1 MRLKLGSIPLVK
13 PLVSS
18 GISDLDGAAGDPFGT
33 ARLRESTL
41 RAWRDSPTRL
51 TEDTNVERD
60 LRVGAYRDRLFVE
73 LAQNAADA
81 AMAQG
86 TPGKIRVSLVD
97 RELRFANTGAPLDAR
112 GVASLAS
119 LRASGKT
126 GDTVGRFGVGFAAV
140 RTVSDA
146 PTVVSTSGGV
156 LFSSEK
162 TREAVG
168 TEGEV
173 PVLRLP
179 WPVTAEVPEGFDTE
193 VRLPLRDDVDGRAL
207 LDQLAEDIG
216 DLLLALPWLNEADVD
231 GRVWTRQDHGDVVEI
246 RGPGRETRWLTHR
259 GDVVWA
265 VPVDQHGL
273 PKPLDEDVLH
283 APTPTDDGLS
293 LPARLLASVPVE
305 PSRRRALPGAEL
317 TASLKNAAAEYVQ
330 LVRLLPAE
338 QRFALVPAPGFPKST
353 VDAQLRDEVVASLSV
368 EPWLSTQD
376 GRDVAGR
383 QAKVL
388 DVDVEGL
395 PELIA
400 DVVPGLIKGAAPA
413 SVLKAVA
420 VQVISIEEVLE
431 TLTGTDREP
440 TWWHDVYAALAKA
453 VESHALASERLD
465 GLPVPLSDGRTLPG
479 ARGCLLVEGSAELLE
494 LLSDVDIPG
503 LRLVHPVASHP
514 LLERLG
520 AKQADARELLNA
532 DQLRDAVERSVED
545 VRSGLDGTTLAGA
558 VLRLIADWGDD
569 APRWVGALALPATDA
584 WRRADELV
592 LPTSPLLDVFDEE
605 VFEEDGA
612 LDVLDEDFAEDW
624 PQSTLE
630 AAGVLDSFAL
640 VVDDEPHEPDHDLP
654 DEEAWWDSLSEPP
667 STLVAVR
674 DLDLVADDSWPAAL
688 RLLAARPETWHAL
701 RAPQGH
707 ARWWIAQYAVL
718 GGLAPNEW
726 RLAGADLAG
735 LYDEVP
741 DLGLSEDLLRA
752 AGVRTDL
759 GLSSVD
765 EAADV
770 LKRLGDPD
778 RTVSPGLA
786 TRAYDAVVESG
797 FEPEPPEGVRAADG
811 SVVDGALVLDVPWVA
826 GALAP
831 DQYLVAPEDADR
843 LATLLDL
850 PLASTEDAQVTSEG
864 EYAPWAELPA
874 LKLVADQL
882 GVRLPEGGVLVH
894 DPLTVRIQGGEHDV
908 QWWSDGRLH
917 AADTSEGLARAFA
930 WAAGRWPDRHLITAL
945 LDDPSP
951 RTLLA

>member
-1 MRLKLGSIPLVK
+1 M
-13 PLVSS
+13 SS
-18 GISDLDGAAGDPFGT
+18 GTSEPDGADPFGT
-33 ARLRESTL
+33 ARLRETTL

-51 TEDTNVERD
+51 IEDTNVERD

-81 AMAQG
+81 AMAAGQ
-86 TPGKIRVSLVD
+86 PGRVRVSFVD
-97 RELRFANTGAPLDAR
+97 NELRFANTGAPLDAR

-126 GDTVGRFGVGFAAV
+126 GETVGRFGVGFAAV
-140 RTVSDA
+140 RTVSDE
-146 PTVVSTSGGV
+146 PRVVSTAGGV
-156 LFSSEK
+156 VFSARR
-162 TREAVG
+162 TREAAG
-168 TEGEV
+168 IEGDV

-179 WPVTAEVPEGFDTE
+179 WPVADEVPAGFDTE
-193 VRLPLRDDVDGRAL
+193 VRLPLREDVDGRSL
-207 LDQLAEDIG
+207 LDELAEDVD
-216 DLLLALPWLNEADVD
+216 DLLLALPWLSEVD
-231 GRVWTRQDHGDVVEI
+231 IEDRVWTRKADGDTVEI
-246 RGPGRETRWLTHR
+246 RGPEKETRWLTHR

-265 VPVDQHGL
+265 VPVGADGH
-273 PKPLDEDVLH
+273 PKPLEEDVLR
-283 APTPTDDGLS
+283 APTPTDDALS
-293 LPARLLASVPVE
+293 LPARLLATVPVE
-305 PSRRRALPGAEL
+305 PSRRRALPGPEL
-317 TASLKNAAAEYVQ
+317 SKALENAAAEYVR

-338 QRFALVPAPGFPKST
+338 QRFVLVPKPGFPKST
-353 VDAQLRDEVVASLSV
+353 VDAKLRDEVLANLSA

-376 GRDVAGR
+376 GGEVAGR

-388 DVDVEGL
+388 DVDVPGL
-395 PELIA
+395 PALIA
-400 DVVPGLIKGAAPA
+400 DVVPGLLKGAAPA
-413 SVLKAVA
+413 NVLKAVA
-420 VQVISIEEVLE
+420 VQVIGIEEVLE
-431 TLTGTDREP
+431 TLTGVTREP
-440 TWWHDVYAALAKA
+440 SWWRDVYAALAIA

-479 ARGCLLVEGSAELLE
+479 ARGSLLVEGSAELLD

-503 LRLVHPVASHP
+503 LRLVHPAASHP

-520 AKQADARELLNA
+520 AKHADARELLNA

-558 VLRLIADWGDD
+558 VLRLIADCGDD
-569 APRWVGALALPATDA
+569 APSWVGALALPATDT

-592 LPTSPLLDVFDEE
+592 LPGSPLLDIFDEE
-605 VFEEDGA
+605 VFDEDGA

-624 PQSTLE
+624 PDETLK

-654 DEEAWWDSLSEPP
+654 DEEAWWDSRPEPP

-674 DLDLVADDSWPAAL
+674 DLDLVADDAWPAAL

-701 RAPQGH
+701 RAPGGH
-707 ARWWIAQYAVL
+707 AAWWIAQYALL

-726 RLAGADLAG
+726 RLPAADLAG

-741 DLGLSEDLLRA
+741 DVGLSEDLLEV

-759 GLSSVD
+759 RLSTVD
-765 EAADV
+765 EAEDV
-770 LKRLGDPD
+770 LKRLADPG
-778 RTVSPGLA
+778 RTISPGLA
-786 TRAYDAVVESG
+786 ARAYDAVVESG
-797 FEPEPPEGVRAADG
+797 FEPREPDGVRAADG
-811 SVVDGALVLDVPWVA
+811 SVVDSALVLDVPWVA
-826 GALAP
+826 GALEP
-831 DQYLVAPEDADR
+831 DQYVVAPEDPDR
-843 LATLLDL
+843 LSSLLDL
-850 PLASTEDAQVTSEG
+850 PLASTEEATVTSTG

-882 GVRLPEGGVLVH
+882 GIRLPDGGVLVH
-894 DPLTVRIQGGEHDV
+894 DPLTVRIQGADHDV
-908 QWWSDGRLH
+908 QWWSDDRLH

-951 RTLLA
+951 KTLLA

>member
-1 MRLKLGSIPLVK
+1 MTSATPEPSV
-13 PLVSS
+13 
-18 GISDLDGAAGDPFGT
+18 ADPFGT
-33 ARLRESTL
+33 ARLREATL
-41 RAWRDSPTRL
+41 RAWQDSPTRL
-51 TEDTNVERD
+51 IEDTNVERD

-81 AMAQG
+81 AMAARA
-86 TPGKIRVSLVD
+86 PGRVRVSLVD
-97 RELRFANTGAPLDAR
+97 SELRFANTGAPLDAR

-126 GDTVGRFGVGFAAV
+126 GETVGRFGVGFAAV

-146 PTVVSTSGGV
+146 PRVVSTTGGV
-156 LFSSEK
+156 AFSAER
-162 TREAVG
+162 TRQAAG
-168 TEGEV
+168 IDGEV

-179 WPVTAEVPEGFDTE
+179 WPVPADPPPGFDTE
-193 VRLPLRDDVDGRAL
+193 VRLPLRDDVDGQTL
-207 LDQLAEDIG
+207 LDELAHDVA
-216 DLLLALPWLNEADVD
+216 DLLLALPWLGEVDVD
-231 GRVWTRQDHGDVVEI
+231 GRVWTRKTDGNVVEI
-246 RGPGRETRWLTHR
+246 RGPQTETRWLTHR

-265 VPVDQHGL
+265 VPVGADGT
-273 PKPLDEDVLH
+273 PEPLEEDVLH

-305 PSRRRALPGAEL
+305 PSRRRAQPGPDLAKALEG
-317 TASLKNAAAEYVQ
+317 AAKEYVG
-330 LVRLLPAE
+330 LVRLLPPE
-338 QRFALVPAPGFPKST
+338 HRFALVPVPGFPKST
-353 VDAQLRDEVVASLSV
+353 VDAKLRDEVLTGLSA

-376 GRDVAGR
+376 GKEVAGR

-388 DVDVEGL
+388 DVDVPGL
-395 PELIA
+395 PELLVDLI
-400 DVVPGLIKGAAPA
+400 PGLLKGSAPA
-413 SVLKAVA
+413 QALKAVA
-420 VQVISIEEVLE
+420 VQVIGIEEVLD
-431 TLTGTDREP
+431 TLTGVTRDP
-440 TWWHDVYAALAKA
+440 GWWRDVYAALAIA
-453 VESHALASERLD
+453 VDSHALAAERLD

-479 ARGCLLVEGSAELLE
+479 ARGCLLVEGSAELLD

-503 LRLVHPVASHP
+503 LRLVHPAASHP

-520 AKQADARELLNA
+520 AKHADARELLNA

-558 VLRLIADWGDD
+558 VLRLIADCGDD
-569 APRWVGALALPATDA
+569 APSWVGALALPGTDT

-592 LPTSPLLDVFDEE
+592 LPASPLLDIFDEE

-612 LDVLDEDFAEDW
+612 MDVLDEDFAEDW

-654 DEEAWWDSLSEPP
+654 DEETWWDALPEPP

-674 DLDLVADDSWPAAL
+674 DLDLVADDTWPAAL

-701 RAPQGH
+701 RQPHGH
-707 ARWWIAQYAVL
+707 AAWWIARYAVL

-726 RLAGADLAG
+726 RLPGTDLAG

-741 DLGLSEDLLRA
+741 DLGLSEELLKA
-752 AGVRTDL
+752 AGVRADL
-759 GLSSVD
+759 VLSTVE
-765 EAADV
+765 EADDLLGRLAD
-770 LKRLGDPD
+770 PE
-778 RTVSPGLA
+778 RTVSAGLT

-797 FEPEPPEGVRAADG
+797 FEPRAPRAVRAADG
-811 SVVDGALVLDVPWVA
+811 SVVDDALVLDVPWVA
-826 GALAP
+826 GALEPA
-831 DQYLVAPEDADR
+831 DYVVAPEDPER
-843 LATLLDL
+843 LADLLDL
-850 PLASTEDAQVTSEG
+850 PLASTEPAEVTSEG

-882 GVRLPEGGVLVH
+882 GIRLPEGGVLVH
-894 DPLTVRIQGGEHDV
+894 DPLTVRIQGAEHDV
-908 QWWSDGRLH
+908 QWWSDDRLH

-930 WAAGRWPDRHLITAL
+930 WATGRWPDRHLITAL

-951 RTLLA
+951 KTLLA

>member
-1 MRLKLGSIPLVK
+1 VTSATPEPSV
-13 PLVSS
+13 
-18 GISDLDGAAGDPFGT
+18 ADPFGT
-33 ARLRESTL
+33 ARLREATL
-41 RAWRDSPTRL
+41 RAWQDSPTRL

-81 AMAQG
+81 AMAG
-86 TPGKIRVSLVD
+86 GAPGRVRVSLVD
-97 RELRFANTGAPLDAR
+97 SELRFANTGAPLDAR

-126 GDTVGRFGVGFAAV
+126 GETVGRFGVGFAAV
-140 RTVSDA
+140 RTVSDE
-146 PTVVSTSGGV
+146 PRVVSTTGGV
-156 LFSSEK
+156 AFSAER
-162 TREAVG
+162 TRQAAG
-168 TEGEV
+168 IDGEV

-179 WPVTAEVPEGFDTE
+179 WPVAADPPPGFDTE
-193 VRLPLRDDVDGRAL
+193 VRLPLRDEVDGRAL
-207 LDQLAEDIG
+207 LDELAHDVA
-216 DLLLALPWLNEADVD
+216 DLLLALPWLGEVDVD
-231 GRVWTRQDHGDVVEI
+231 GRVWTRKADGDVVEI
-246 RGPGRETRWLTHR
+246 RGPQTETRWLTHR

-265 VPVDQHGL
+265 VPVGADGT
-273 PKPLDEDVLH
+273 PEPLEEDVLH

-305 PSRRRALPGAEL
+305 PSRRRALPGPDLAKALEG
-317 TASLKNAAAEYVQ
+317 AAKEYVG
-330 LVRLLPAE
+330 LVRLLAPE
-338 QRFALVPAPGFPKST
+338 HRFALVPVPGFPKST
-353 VDAQLRDEVVASLSV
+353 VDAKLRDEVLAGLSA

-376 GRDVAGR
+376 GKEVAGR

-388 DVDVEGL
+388 DVDVPGL
-395 PELIA
+395 PELLVDLI
-400 DVVPGLIKGAAPA
+400 PGLLKGSAPA
-413 SVLKAVA
+413 QALKAVA
-420 VQVISIEEVLE
+420 VQVIGIEEVLD
-431 TLTGTDREP
+431 TLTGVTRDP
-440 TWWHDVYAALAKA
+440 GWWRDVYAALAIA
-453 VESHALASERLD
+453 VDSHALAAERLD

-479 ARGCLLVEGSAELLE
+479 ARGCLLVEGSAELLD

-503 LRLVHPVASHP
+503 LRLVHPAASHP

-520 AKQADARELLNA
+520 AKHADARELLNA

-558 VLRLIADWGDD
+558 VLRLIADCGDD
-569 APRWVGALALPATDA
+569 APGWVGALALPGTDT

-592 LPTSPLLDVFDEE
+592 LPASPLLDIFDEE

-612 LDVLDEDFAEDW
+612 MDVLDEDFAEDW
-624 PQSTLE
+624 PQRTLE

-654 DEEAWWDSLSEPP
+654 DEETWWDSLPEPP

-674 DLDLVADDSWPAAL
+674 DLDLVADDTWPAAL

-701 RAPQGH
+701 RAPHGH
-707 ARWWIAQYAVL
+707 AAWWIARYAVL

-726 RLAGADLAG
+726 RLPGTDLAG

-741 DLGLSEDLLRA
+741 DLELGDELLKV
-752 AGVRTDL
+752 AGVRSDL
-759 GLSSVD
+759 ALSTVE
-765 EAADV
+765 EAGDLLGRLAD
-770 LKRLGDPD
+770 PE
-778 RTVSPGLA
+778 RTVSAGLT
-786 TRAYDAVVESG
+786 TRAYDAVVDSG
-797 FEPEPPEGVRAADG
+797 FEPRAPRAVRAADG
-811 SVVDGALVLDVPWVA
+811 SVVDDALVLDVPWVA
-826 GALAP
+826 GALEP
-831 DQYLVAPEDADR
+831 TDYVVAPEDPER
-843 LATLLDL
+843 LADLLDL
-850 PLASTEDAQVTSEG
+850 PLASTEPAEVTSEG

-882 GVRLPEGGVLVH
+882 GIRLPEGGVLVH
-894 DPLTVRIQGGEHDV
+894 DPLTVRIQGAEHDV
-908 QWWSDGRLH
+908 QWWSDDRLH

-930 WAAGRWPDRHLITAL
+930 WATGRWPDRHLITAL

>member
-1 MRLKLGSIPLVK
+1 MTSATPEA
-13 PLVSS
+13 
-18 GISDLDGAAGDPFGT
+18 DGAGDAFGT

-41 RAWRDSPTRL
+41 RSWQDSPTRL
-51 TEDTNVERD
+51 IEDTNVERD

-81 AMAQG
+81 AMAAG
-86 TPGKIRVSLVD
+86 TPGRIRVSLVD

-119 LRASGKT
+119 LRASGKSE
-126 GDTVGRFGVGFAAV
+126 GTVGRFGVGFAAV
-140 RTVSDA
+140 RTVSDR
-146 PTVVSTSGGV
+146 PSVVSTTGGV
-156 LFSSEK
+156 AFSAEK
-162 TREAVG
+162 TREAAG
-168 TEGEV
+168 IDGDV

-179 WPVTAEVPEGFDTE
+179 WPVRADVPDGFDTE
-193 VRLPLRDDVDGRAL
+193 VRLPLRDDVDGMKL
-207 LDQLAEDIG
+207 LDELGGDIA
-216 DLLLALPWLNEADVD
+216 DLLLALPWLAEADVD
-231 GRVWTRQDHGDVVEI
+231 GRVWTREADGDVVGI
-246 RGPGRETRWLTHR
+246 RGPDRETRWLTHR

-265 VPVDQHGL
+265 VPVDADGA
-273 PKPLDEDVLH
+273 PKPLEEDVLH

-293 LPARLLASVPVE
+293 LPARLLAPVPVE
-305 PSRRRALPGAEL
+305 PSRRRALPGSEL
-317 TASLKNAAAEYVQ
+317 DKALEKAAAEYVR
-330 LVRLLPAE
+330 LVRLLPSE
-338 QRFALVPAPGFPKST
+338 HRFALVPSPGFPKST
-353 VDAQLRDEVVASLSV
+353 VDAKLRDEVLATLSA

-376 GRDVAGR
+376 GGEVSGR
-383 QAKVL
+383 NARVL
-388 DVDVEGL
+388 DVDVPGL
-395 PELIA
+395 AELLV
-400 DVVPGLIKGAAPA
+400 DVVPNVVKAPA
-413 SVLKAVA
+413 QVLKAVS

-431 TLTGTDREP
+431 TLTGATREP
-440 TWWHDVYAALAKA
+440 GWWRDVYAALAKA
-453 VESHALASERLD
+453 VESHVLAASRLD

-479 ARGCLLVEGSAELLE
+479 ARGSLLVEGSDELLE

-503 LRLVHPVASHP
+503 LRLVHPAASHP
-514 LLERLG
+514 LLETLG

-558 VLRLIADWGDD
+558 VLRLIADCGDD
-569 APRWVGALALPATDA
+569 APGWVGALALPATDT

-592 LPTSPLLDVFDEE
+592 LPASPLLDVFDEE

-624 PQSTLE
+624 PDETLK

-640 VVDDEPHEPDHDLP
+640 VTDDEPHEPDHDLP
-654 DEEAWWDSLSEPP
+654 DEEAWWDSLPEPP
-667 STLVAVR
+667 STLRAIR

-701 RAPQGH
+701 RAPRGH

-718 GGLAPNEW
+718 GGAAPNEW

-741 DLGLSEDLLRA
+741 DVGLSADLLEV

-759 GLSSVD
+759 TLSTVD
-765 EAADV
+765 EAQDV
-770 LKRLGDPD
+770 LHRLSDGQ
-778 RTVSPGLA
+778 RQISPGLA
-786 TRAYDAVVESG
+786 SRAYDAVVGSG
-797 FEPEPPEGVRAADG
+797 FEVYEPGGLRAADG
-811 SVVDGALVLDVPWVA
+811 SVVGGALILDVPWVA

-831 DQYLVAPEDADR
+831 DRYVVAPADPDR
-843 LATLLDL
+843 LSYLLDE
-850 PLASTEDAQVTSEG
+850 PLAGEAPNEVTSEG

-874 LKLVADQL
+874 LKFVADLL
-882 GVRLPEGGVLVH
+882 GIRLPGGGVLVH
-894 DPLTVRIQGGEHDV
+894 DPLTVRIEDAEHDV

-930 WAAGRWPDRHLITAL
+930 WAAERWADRHLITAL
-945 LDDPSP
+945 LEDPSP

>member
-1 MRLKLGSIPLVK
+1 MNGTSEPH
-13 PLVSS
+13 
-18 GISDLDGAAGDPFGT
+18 GADPFGT
-33 ARLRESTL
+33 ARLRDSTL
-41 RAWRDSPTRL
+41 RSWQDSPTRL
-51 TEDTNVERD
+51 IEDTNVERD

-81 AMAQG
+81 AMAAG
-86 TPGKIRVSLVD
+86 VPGRIRVSLVD

-146 PTVVSTSGGV
+146 PSVVSTTGGV
-156 LFSSEK
+156 VFSADK
-162 TREAVG
+162 TRAAAG
-168 TEGEV
+168 IQGDV

-179 WPVTAEVPEGFDTE
+179 WPVDTNPADGFDTE
-193 VRLPLRDDVDGRAL
+193 VRLPLREDVDGQAL
-207 LDQLAEDIG
+207 LGQLGDDIG
-216 DLLLALPWLNEADVD
+216 DLLLALPWLAEADVD
-231 GRVWTRQDHGDVVEI
+231 GRVWTRSADGDVVEI
-246 RGPGRETRWLTHR
+246 RGPQKETRWLTHR

-265 VPVDQHGL
+265 VPVDSDGV
-273 PKPLDEDVLH
+273 PKPLSEDVLH

-305 PSRRRALPGAEL
+305 PSRRRALPSPEL
-317 TASLKNAAAEYVQ
+317 NKALEDAAKEYVQ
-330 LVRLLPAE
+330 LVRLLPPE
-338 QRFALVPAPGFPKST
+338 QRYALVPVPGFPKST
-353 VDAQLRDEVVASLSV
+353 VDAKLRDEVLANLSA

-376 GRDVAGR
+376 GGEVAGR

-388 DVDVEGL
+388 DVDVPGL
-395 PELIA
+395 PKLIA
-400 DVVPGLIKGAAPA
+400 DVVPGLLKGSAPA
-413 SVLKAVA
+413 GVLKAVA
-420 VQVISIEEVLE
+420 AQVVGIEEVLE
-431 TLTGTDREP
+431 TLTGTAREP
-440 TWWHDVYAALAKA
+440 SWWHDVYAALAKA

-479 ARGCLLVEGSAELLE
+479 ARGSLLVEGSAELLE

-503 LRLVHPVASHP
+503 LRLVHPAASHP

-558 VLRLIADWGDD
+558 VLRLIADCGDD
-569 APRWVGALALPATDA
+569 APRWVGALALPATDT

-592 LPTSPLLDVFDEE
+592 LPASPLLDVFDEE
-605 VFEEDGA
+605 VFDEDGA

-624 PQSTLE
+624 PADTLK

-667 STLVAVR
+667 STLVAIR
-674 DLDLVADDSWPAAL
+674 DLDLVGDDAWPAAIS
-688 RLLAARPETWHAL
+688 LLAARPETLRAL
-701 RAPQGH
+701 RIPNGH
-707 ARWWIAQYAVL
+707 AAWWIAQYAVL
-718 GGLAPNEW
+718 GGVAPTEW
-726 RLAGADLAG
+726 RLPGSDLEG
-735 LYDEVP
+735 LYDEIP
-741 DLGLSEDLLRA
+741 DLGLSEDLLKT

-759 GLSSVD
+759 RMSTVD
-765 EAADV
+765 EVEDV
-770 LKRLGDPD
+770 LRRLGDPD
-778 RTVSPGLA
+778 RTVSSGLT

-797 FEPEPPEGVRAADG
+797 FEPRPPEAVRAADG
-811 SVVDGALVLDVPWVA
+811 SVADGALVLDVPWVA
-826 GALAP
+826 GALEP
-831 DQYLVAPEDADR
+831 DQYVVAPEDPER
-843 LATLLDL
+843 LADLLDL
-850 PLASTEDAQVTSEG
+850 ALAGAEQATVTSEG

-874 LKLVADQL
+874 LKLVAEQL
-882 GVRLPEGGVLVH
+882 GIRLPEGGVLVH
-894 DPLTVRIQGGEHDV
+894 DPLTVRIKGAEHDV
-908 QWWSDGRLH
+908 QWWSDDRLH

-930 WAAGRWPDRHLITAL
+930 WAAERWPDRHLITAL

>member
-1 MRLKLGSIPLVK
+1 MTNATPEPS
-13 PLVSS
+13 
-18 GISDLDGAAGDPFGT
+18 AADPFGT
-33 ARLRESTL
+33 ARLREATL
-41 RAWRDSPTRL
+41 RSWQDSPTRL

-81 AMAQG
+81 AMAAG
-86 TPGKIRVSLVD
+86 VPGRVRVSLVD

-140 RTVSDA
+140 RTVTDE
-146 PTVVSTSGGV
+146 PLVVSVTGGV
-156 LFSSEK
+156 AFSAER
-162 TREAVG
+162 TRAAVSTDG
-168 TEGEV
+168 DV

-179 WPVTAEVPEGFDTE
+179 WPVPADVPAGFDTE
-193 VRLPLRDDVDGRAL
+193 VRLPLRDDVDGRKL
-207 LDQLAEDIG
+207 LDELAADIG
-216 DLLLALPWLNEADVD
+216 DLLLALPWLAEVDVD
-231 GRVWTRQDHGDVVEI
+231 GRVWTRETHGDIVQI
-246 RGPGRETRWLTHR
+246 RGAERETRWLTHR

-265 VPVDQHGL
+265 VPVDADGT
-273 PKPLDEDVLH
+273 PRPLSEDVLH

-293 LPARLLASVPVE
+293 LPARLLAAVPVE
-305 PSRRRALPGAEL
+305 PSRRRALPGPEL
-317 TASLKNAAAEYVQ
+317 TKALENAATEYVQ
-330 LVRLLPAE
+330 LLRLLPSE
-338 QRFALVPAPGFPKST
+338 QRFALVPTPGFPKST
-353 VDAQLRDEVVASLSV
+353 VDAKLRDEVLANLSK

-376 GRDVAGR
+376 GSEVSGR

-388 DVDVEGL
+388 DVDVPGL
-395 PELIA
+395 PALLV

-413 SVLKAVA
+413 QVLKAVS
-420 VQVISIEEVLE
+420 VQVIGIEEVLE
-431 TLTGTDREP
+431 TLTGASRDP
-440 TWWHDVYAALAKA
+440 KWWRDVYAALAKA
-453 VESHALASERLD
+453 VESHDLEPSRLD

-503 LRLVHPVASHP
+503 LRLVHPAASHP

-520 AKQADARELLNA
+520 AKHADARELLNA

-558 VLRLIADWGDD
+558 VLRLIADCGDD
-569 APRWVGALALPATDA
+569 APRWVGALALPATDS

-592 LPTSPLLDVFDEE
+592 LPSSPLLDIFDEE

-624 PQSTLE
+624 PSSTLQ

-654 DEEAWWDSLSEPP
+654 DEEAWWDSLPEPP

-674 DLDLVADDSWPAAL
+674 DLDLVADNAWPAAL
-688 RLLAARPETWHAL
+688 RLLAGRPETWHAL
-701 RAPQGH
+701 RTPQGH
-707 ARWWIAQYAVL
+707 AAWWIAQYAVL
-718 GGLAPNEW
+718 DGAAPNEW
-726 RLAGADLAG
+726 RMPDADLAG

-741 DLGLSEDLLRA
+741 DLGLGEELLRT

-759 GLSSVD
+759 
-765 EAADV
+765 
-770 LKRLGDPD
+770 
-778 RTVSPGLA
+778 TVSTVEEAEDLLERLADPARVITPGLV
-786 TRAYDAVVESG
+786 TRAYAAVVESG
-797 FEPEPPEGVRAADG
+797 VEPRPPAAVRVADG
-811 SVVDGALVLDVPWVA
+811 SVVDDAVVLDVPWVA
-826 GALAP
+826 GALEPNQYVVEPDEP
-831 DQYLVAPEDADR
+831 DQ
-843 LATLLDL
+843 LAALLDL
-850 PLASTEDAQVTSEG
+850 PLASTLRAEVTSEG

-874 LKLVADQL
+874 LKLVADLL
-882 GVRLPEGGVLVH
+882 GIRLPDGGVLVH
-894 DPLTVRIQGGEHDV
+894 DPLTVAVEGAEHDV
-908 QWWSDGRLH
+908 AWWSDDRLH
-917 AADTSEGLARAFA
+917 AADSSEGLARAFA

-951 RTLLA
+951 RTLLS

>member
-1 MRLKLGSIPLVK
+1 M
-13 PLVSS
+13 SS
-18 GISDLDGAAGDPFGT
+18 GTSEAHGTDPYGT
-33 ARLRESTL
+33 AQLRDSTL

-51 TEDTNVERD
+51 IEDTNVERD

-146 PTVVSTSGGV
+146 PSVVSTSGGV
-156 LFSSEK
+156 LFSAEK
-162 TREAVG
+162 TREVAG
-168 TEGEV
+168 IQGDV

-179 WPVTAEVPEGFDTE
+179 WPVAADVPDGFDTE
-193 VRLPLRDDVDGRAL
+193 VRLPLREDVDGRAL

-216 DLLLALPWLNEADVD
+216 DLLLALPWLAEANVD
-231 GRVWTRQDHGDVVEI
+231 GRVWTRQSQDDVVEI
-246 RGPGRETRWLTHR
+246 RGPQKETRWLTHR

-265 VPVDQHGL
+265 IPVDEHGL
-273 PKPLDEDVLH
+273 PQPLEEDVLH

-293 LPARLLASVPVE
+293 LPARLLATVPVE

-317 TASLKNAAAEYVQ
+317 STALKSAAAEYVQ

-338 QRFALVPAPGFPKST
+338 QRFALVPRPRFPKST
-353 VDAQLRDEVVASLSV
+353 VDAQLRDEVIANLSA

-388 DVDVEGL
+388 DVEVDGL

-400 DVVPGLIKGAAPA
+400 DVVPGLLKGAAPA
-413 SVLKAVA
+413 SVLKAVS
-420 VQVISIEEVLE
+420 VQVVSIEEVLE
-431 TLTGTDREP
+431 TLTGTSREP
-440 TWWHDVYAALAKA
+440 SWWHDVYAALARA

-503 LRLVHPVASHP
+503 LRLVHPAASHP

-558 VLRLIADWGDD
+558 VLRLIADCGDD
-569 APRWVGALALPATDA
+569 APSWVGALALPATDT

-592 LPTSPLLDVFDEE
+592 LPNSPLLDVFDEE

-624 PQSTLE
+624 PADTLK
-630 AAGVLDSFAL
+630 AAGVLDSFAV

-654 DEEAWWDSLSEPP
+654 DEEAWWDSLPEPP
-667 STLVAVR
+667 STLVAIR
-674 DLDLVADDSWPAAL
+674 DLDLVGDDAWPAAL
-688 RLLAARPETWHAL
+688 RLLAARPETLHAL
-701 RAPQGH
+701 RAPRGH
-707 ARWWIAQYAVL
+707 AAWWIAQYAVL
-718 GGLAPNEW
+718 GDAAPAEW
-726 RLAGADLAG
+726 RMPGADLAG

-741 DLGLSEDLLRA
+741 DLGLGEDLLTT

-759 GLSSVD
+759 RLSTVD
-765 EAADV
+765 EAEDV
-770 LKRLGDPD
+770 LERLADPE
-778 RTVSPGLA
+778 RTISPGLV

-797 FEPEPPEGVRAADG
+797 FEPRPPQAVRAADG

-826 GALAP
+826 GALEP
-831 DQYLVAPEDADR
+831 GRYVVAPEEPER
-843 LATLLDL
+843 LADLLDL
-850 PLASTEDAQVTSEG
+850 PLASTEDATVTSEG
-864 EYAPWAELPA
+864 EYAPWADLPA

-882 GVRLPEGGVLVH
+882 GLRLPDGGVLVH
-894 DPLTVRIQGGEHDV
+894 DPLTVRIQDAEHDV

>member
-1 MRLKLGSIPLVK
+1 MKRRPMSIP
-13 PLVSS
+13 PVSS
-18 GISDLDGAAGDPFGT
+18 GTSEPHGAGDPFGT

-41 RAWRDSPTRL
+41 RAWQDSPTRL
-51 TEDTNVERD
+51 LEDTNVEQD

-81 AMAQG
+81 AMAAGQ
-86 TPGKIRVSLVD
+86 PGRIRVSLVG

-146 PTVVSTSGGV
+146 PSVVSTSGGV
-156 LFSSEK
+156 VFSAEK
-162 TREAVG
+162 TRAAANI
-168 TEGEV
+168 EGDV

-179 WPVTAEVPEGFDTE
+179 WPVDAAVPDGFDTE
-193 VRLPLRDDVDGRAL
+193 VRLPLRDDVDGQAL
-207 LDQLAEDIG
+207 LDQLGADIG
-216 DLLLALPWLNEADVD
+216 DLLLALPWLAEADVD
-231 GRVWTRQDHGDVVEI
+231 GRVWTRTTIQDIVEI
-246 RGPGRETRWLTHR
+246 RGPQRETRWLTHR

-265 VPVDQHGL
+265 VPVDKEGV
-273 PKPLDEDVLH
+273 PKPLAEDVLH

-305 PSRRRALPGAEL
+305 PSRRRALPGSEL
-317 TASLKNAAAEYVQ
+317 TKALEHAAAEYVR
-330 LVRLLPAE
+330 LVRLLPPE
-338 QRFALVPAPGFPKST
+338 QRFALVPVPGFPKST
-353 VDAQLRDEVVASLSV
+353 VDSELRDEVLANLSS

-376 GRDVAGR
+376 GDEVAGR

-388 DVDVEGL
+388 DVDVPGL

-400 DVVPGLIKGAAPA
+400 DVVPGLLKGSAPA

-420 VQVISIEEVLE
+420 VQVISVEEVLE
-431 TLTGTDREP
+431 TLTGVAREP
-440 TWWHDVYAALAKA
+440 GWWHDVYAALAKA

-479 ARGCLLVEGSAELLE
+479 ARGSLLVEGSAELLD

-503 LRLVHPVASHP
+503 LRLVHPAASHP

-558 VLRLIADWGDD
+558 VLRLIADCGDA
-569 APRWVGALALPATDA
+569 APRWVGALALPATDT

-592 LPTSPLLDVFDEE
+592 LPASPLVEIFDEE
-605 VFEEDGA
+605 VFDEDGA

-624 PQSTLE
+624 PDDTLK
-630 AAGVLDSFAL
+630 AAGVLDSFA
-640 VVDDEPHEPDHDLP
+640 VVTDDEPHEPDHDLP
-654 DEEAWWDSLSEPP
+654 DEEAWWDSLPEPP
-667 STLVAVR
+667 STLVAIR
-674 DLDLVADDSWPAAL
+674 DLDLVADDAWPAAL
-688 RLLAARPETWHAL
+688 RLLAARPETLRAL
-701 RAPQGH
+701 RVPRGH
-707 ARWWIAQYAVL
+707 AAWWIAQYAVL
-718 GGLAPNEW
+718 GGLAPSEW
-726 RLAGADLAG
+726 RLPGADLAG
-735 LYDEVP
+735 LYDVVP
-741 DLGLSEDLLRA
+741 DLGLSEELLRA

-759 GLSSVD
+759 TLSTVD
-765 EAADV
+765 EAEDV
-770 LKRLGDPD
+770 LKRLADPE
-778 RTVSPGLA
+778 RTISSGLI
-786 TRAYDAVVESG
+786 TRAHDAVVDSG
-797 FEPEPPEGVRAADG
+797 FEPPPPEAVRAADG

-826 GALAP
+826 GALEP
-831 DQYLVAPEDADR
+831 DQYVVAPEDPER
-843 LATLLDL
+843 LADLLDL
-850 PLASTEDAQVTSEG
+850 PLASTEQAAVTSEG

-882 GVRLPEGGVLVH
+882 GIRLPEGGVLVH
-894 DPLTVRIQGGEHDV
+894 DPLTVSIQGADHDV
-908 QWWSDGRLH
+908 QWWSDDRLH

>member
-1 MRLKLGSIPLVK
+1 MGSEP
-13 PLVSS
+13 S
-18 GISDLDGAAGDPFGT
+18 GADPFGT
-33 ARLRESTL
+33 ALLRDSTL
-41 RAWRDSPTRL
+41 RSWRDSPTRL
-51 TEDTNVERD
+51 LEDTNVERD

-81 AMAQG
+81 AMAAG
-86 TPGKIRVSLVD
+86 TPGCVRVSLVD

-146 PTVVSTSGGV
+146 PSVVSTTGGV
-156 LFSSEK
+156 AFSAER
-162 TREAVG
+162 TRAAAG
-168 TEGEV
+168 IQGDV

-179 WPVTAEVPEGFDTE
+179 WPVDADVPPGFDTE

-207 LDQLAEDIG
+207 VDQLAGDIG
-216 DLLLALPWLNEADVD
+216 DLLLALPWLAEADIE
-231 GRVWTRQDHGDVVEI
+231 GRVWTRRAEGDVVEI
-246 RGPGRETRWLTHR
+246 RGPEGESRWLAHR

-265 VPVDQHGL
+265 VPVDADGV
-273 PKPLDEDVLH
+273 PEPLQEDVLH

-293 LPARLLASVPVE
+293 LPARLLAPVPVE
-305 PSRRRALPGAEL
+305 PSRRRALPGPEL
-317 TASLKNAAAEYVQ
+317 TQALENAANEYVK
-330 LVRLLPAE
+330 LVRLLPPE
-338 QRFALVPAPGFPKST
+338 HRFALVPAPGFPKST
-353 VDAQLRDEVVASLSV
+353 VDAKLRDEVLADLAT

-376 GRDVAGR
+376 GREVAGR

-388 DVDVEGL
+388 DVDVPGL
-395 PELIA
+395 SALIA
-400 DVVPGLIKGAAPA
+400 DVVPGLLEGSASA
-413 SVLKAVA
+413 SVLKAVS
-420 VQVISIEEVLE
+420 VQVVSIEEVLE
-431 TLTGTDREP
+431 TLTGVAREP
-440 TWWHDVYAALAKA
+440 SWWRDVYAALSIG
-453 VESHALASERLD
+453 VESHTLAGERLD

-479 ARGCLLVEGSAELLE
+479 ARGCLLVEGSAELLD

-503 LRLVHPVASHP
+503 LRLVHPAASHP

-520 AKQADARELLNA
+520 AKHADARELLNA

-558 VLRLIADWGDD
+558 VLRLIADCGDD
-569 APRWVGALALPATDA
+569 APRWAGALALPATDT

-592 LPTSPLLDVFDEE
+592 LPASPLLDIFDEE
-605 VFEEDGA
+605 VFDEDGA
-612 LDVLDEDFAEDW
+612 LDVLDEDFAGDW
-624 PQSTLE
+624 PAETLV

-654 DEEAWWDSLSEPP
+654 DEEAWWDSLPEPP

-674 DLDLVADDSWPAAL
+674 DLDLVADDAWPAAL

-701 RAPQGH
+701 RTPRGH
-707 ARWWIAQYAVL
+707 ARWWIAQYALL

-726 RLAGADLAG
+726 RLPGADLAG

-741 DLGLSEDLLRA
+741 ELGLNEELLEV

-759 GLSSVD
+759 TLSSVD
-765 EAADV
+765 EADDV
-770 LKRLGDPD
+770 LKRLADPR
-778 RTVSPGLA
+778 RTVSPGLT
-786 TRAYDAVVESG
+786 TRAYDAVVASG
-797 FEPEPPEGVRAADG
+797 FEPEPPDAVRAADG
-811 SVVDGALVLDVPWVA
+811 SVVDDALVLDVPWVA
-826 GALAP
+826 GALEP
-831 DQYLVAPEDADR
+831 DRYVVAPEDPER
-843 LATLLDL
+843 LADLLDL
-850 PLASTEDAQVTSEG
+850 PLASTTPAEVTSEG
-864 EYAPWAELPA
+864 EYAPWDGLPA

-882 GVRLPEGGVLVH
+882 GIRLPEGGVLVH
-894 DPLTVRIQGGEHDV
+894 DPLTVRVEGAVHDV
-908 QWWSDGRLH
+908 PWWSDDRLH
-917 AADTSEGLARAFA
+917 AADTSAGLARAFA
-930 WAAGRWPDRHLITAL
+930 WAAGRWPDRYLIAAL

>member
-1 MRLKLGSIPLVK
+1 M
-13 PLVSS
+13 SS
-18 GISDLDGAAGDPFGT
+18 GISDASGADPFGT

-41 RAWRDSPTRL
+41 RAWQDSPTRL
-51 TEDTNVERD
+51 IEDTNVERD

-81 AMAQG
+81 AMAHG
-86 TPGKIRVSLVD
+86 TPGKVRVSLVD

-146 PTVVSTSGGV
+146 PSVVSTSGGV
-156 LFSSEK
+156 LFSAEK
-162 TREAVG
+162 TRAAAG
-168 TEGEV
+168 IDGEV

-179 WPVTAEVPEGFDTE
+179 WPVAGDVPEGFDTE
-193 VRLPLRDDVDGRAL
+193 VRLPLRDDVDGQAL

-216 DLLLALPWLNEADVD
+216 DLLLALPWLAEADVD
-231 GRVWTRQDHGDVVEI
+231 GRVWTRCAQDEVVEI
-246 RGPGRETRWLTHR
+246 RGPATEVRWLTHR

-265 VPVDQHGL
+265 VPVDEHGL
-273 PKPLDEDVLH
+273 PRPLGDDVLH

-293 LPARLLASVPVE
+293 LPARLLAQVPVE

-317 TASLKNAAAEYVQ
+317 TAALKHAAAEYVH

-353 VDAQLRDEVVASLSV
+353 VDAQLRDEVIADLST
-368 EPWLSTQD
+368 EAWLSTQD

-388 DVDVEGL
+388 DVDVDGL

-420 VQVISIEEVLE
+420 VQVISVEEVLE
-431 TLTGTDREP
+431 TLTGTAREP
-440 TWWHDVYAALAKA
+440 GWWRAVYAALARA
-453 VESHALASERLD
+453 VESHALAAERLD

-503 LRLVHPVASHP
+503 LRLVHPAASHP

-520 AKQADARELLNA
+520 AKHADARELLNA

-558 VLRLIADWGDD
+558 VLRLIADCGDD
-569 APRWVGALALPATDA
+569 APRWVGALALPATDT

-592 LPTSPLLDVFDEE
+592 LPDSPLLDVFDEE

-624 PQSTLE
+624 PAETLK
-630 AAGVLDSFAL
+630 AAGVLDSFAV

-654 DEEAWWDSLSEPP
+654 DEEAWWDSLPEPP

-674 DLDLVADDSWPAAL
+674 DLDLVGDDAWPAAL

-701 RAPQGH
+701 RTPHGH

-726 RLAGADLAG
+726 RLPDADLDG

-741 DLGLSEDLLRA
+741 DLGLSDDLLET
-752 AGVRTDL
+752 AGVRT
-759 GLSSVD
+759 GLALSTVD
-765 EAADV
+765 EAQDV
-770 LKRLGDPD
+770 LRRLADPE
-778 RTVSPGLA
+778 RRITPGLA
-786 TRAYDAVVESG
+786 ARAYDAVVESG
-797 FEPEPPEGVRAADG
+797 FEVHEPGGLRAADG
-811 SVVDGALVLDVPWVA
+811 SVVGRALILDVPWVA
-826 GALAP
+826 GALEP
-831 DQYLVAPEDADR
+831 GEYVVAPADPDR
-843 LATLLDL
+843 LSSLLDE
-850 PLASTEDAQVTSEG
+850 PLASTTPAEVVSEG

-894 DPLTVRIQGGEHDV
+894 DPLTVRIQGAAHDV

-930 WAAGRWPDRHLITAL
+930 WAADRWPDRHLITAL

>member
-1 MRLKLGSIPLVK
+1 MKQRPAAPMAMSP
-13 PLVSS
+13 VSS
-18 GISDLDGAAGDPFGT
+18 TTEPHGADPFGT
-33 ARLRESTL
+33 ARLRDSTL
-41 RAWRDSPTRL
+41 RAWQDSPTRL
-51 TEDTNVERD
+51 LEDTNVEHD

-81 AMAQG
+81 AMAVGQ
-86 TPGKIRVSLVD
+86 PGRVRVSLVD

-156 LFSSEK
+156 VFSAER
-162 TREAVG
+162 TRAAANI
-168 TEGEV
+168 EGDV

-179 WPVTAEVPEGFDTE
+179 WPVAADVPAGFDTE

-207 LDQLAEDIG
+207 LDQLGDDIG
-216 DLLLALPWLNEADVD
+216 DLLLALPWLAEADVD
-231 GRVWTRQDHGDVVEI
+231 GRVWTRTINQDVVEI
-246 RGPGRETRWLTHR
+246 RGPQGETRWLTHR

-265 VPVDQHGL
+265 VPVDSDGV

-293 LPARLLASVPVE
+293 LPARLLATVPVE

-317 TASLKNAAAEYVQ
+317 NKALENAAKEYVR
-330 LVRLLPAE
+330 LVRLLPPE
-338 QRFALVPAPGFPKST
+338 RRYALVPTPGFPKST
-353 VDAQLRDEVVASLSV
+353 VDAKLRDEVLANLSV

-376 GRDVAGR
+376 GGEVAGR

-388 DVDVEGL
+388 DVDVPGL
-395 PELIA
+395 SELIA
-400 DVVPGLIKGAAPA
+400 DVVPGLLKGVAPA
-413 SVLKAVA
+413 GVLKAVA
-420 VQVISIEEVLE
+420 VQVISVEEVLE
-431 TLTGTDREP
+431 TLTGVAREP
-440 TWWHDVYAALAKA
+440 SWWHDVYAALAKA

-503 LRLVHPVASHP
+503 LRLVHPAASHP

-558 VLRLIADWGDD
+558 VLRLIADCGDD
-569 APRWVGALALPATDA
+569 APRWVGALALPATDT

-592 LPTSPLLDVFDEE
+592 LPASPLIGIFDEE

-624 PQSTLE
+624 PDGTLK
-630 AAGVLDSFAL
+630 AAGILDSFA
-640 VVDDEPHEPDHDLP
+640 VVADDEPHEPDHDLP
-654 DEEAWWDSLSEPP
+654 DEEAWWDSLPEPP
-667 STLVAVR
+667 STLVAIR
-674 DLDLVADDSWPAAL
+674 DLDLVADDAWPAAL
-688 RLLAARPETWHAL
+688 KLLAARPETLPAL
-701 RAPQGH
+701 RAPRGH
-707 ARWWIAQYAVL
+707 AAWWIAQYAVL
-718 GGLAPNEW
+718 GGLAPSEW
-726 RLAGADLAG
+726 RLPGADLAG

-741 DLGLSEDLLRA
+741 DLGLSEELLET

-759 GLSSVD
+759 ALSSVD
-765 EAADV
+765 EAEDV
-770 LKRLGDPD
+770 LKRLADPD
-778 RTVSPGLA
+778 RTISTGLT

-797 FEPEPPEGVRAADG
+797 FEPRPPEGVRAADG

-826 GALAP
+826 GALEP
-831 DQYLVAPEDADR
+831 DQYVVAPEEPER
-843 LATLLDL
+843 LADLLDL
-850 PLASTEDAQVTSEG
+850 PLASTEQATVTSEG

-882 GVRLPEGGVLVH
+882 GIRLPEGGVLVH
-894 DPLTVRIQGGEHDV
+894 DPLTVSIQGAEHDV

-930 WAAGRWPDRHLITAL
+930 WAAERWPDRHLITAL

>member
-1 MRLKLGSIPLVK
+1 MTTATPE
-13 PLVSS
+13 PT
-18 GISDLDGAAGDPFGT
+18 AADPFGT
-33 ARLRESTL
+33 ARLRDSTL
-41 RAWRDSPTRL
+41 RSWQDSPTRL
-51 TEDTNVERD
+51 IEDTNVERD

-81 AMAQG
+81 AMAGG
-86 TPGKIRVSLVD
+86 TPGRVRVSLVD

-119 LRASGKT
+119 LRASGK
-126 GDTVGRFGVGFAAV
+126 GEGAVGRFGVGFAAV
-140 RTVSDA
+140 RTVSDR
-146 PTVVSTSGGV
+146 PSVVSTTGGV
-156 LFSSEK
+156 AFSAER
-162 TREAVG
+162 TREAAG
-168 TEGEV
+168 IAGDV

-179 WPVTAEVPEGFDTE
+179 WPVVNDVPEGFDTE
-193 VRLPLRDDVDGRAL
+193 VRLPLRDDIDGAAL
-207 LDQLAEDIG
+207 LDDLKGDIA
-216 DLLLALPWLNEADVD
+216 DLLLALPWLAEAEVD
-231 GRVWTRQDHGDVVEI
+231 GRVWTRAVDGHTVQI
-246 RGPGRETRWLTHR
+246 RGPEKETRWLTHR

-265 VPVDQHGL
+265 VPVTDEGT
-273 PKPLDEDVLH
+273 PEPLGEDVLH

-293 LPARLLASVPVE
+293 LPARLLASLPVE

-317 TASLKNAAAEYVQ
+317 DRALEAAAAEYVQ

-338 QRFALVPAPGFPKST
+338 QRFALVPVPGFPKST
-353 VDAQLRDEVVASLSV
+353 VDAKLRDEVLARLGS

-376 GRDVAGR
+376 GGEVAGR

-388 DVDVEGL
+388 DVDVPGL
-395 PELIA
+395 PKLLA
-400 DVVPGLIKGAAPA
+400 DVVPNMLKGAAPA
-413 SVLKAVA
+413 QVLKAVS

-431 TLTGTDREP
+431 TLTGATREP
-440 TWWHDVYAALAKA
+440 GWWHDVYDALAKA
-453 VESHALASERLD
+453 VESHALAAERLD

-503 LRLVHPVASHP
+503 LRLVHPAASHP

-558 VLRLIADWGDD
+558 VLRLVADCGDD
-569 APRWVGALALPATDA
+569 APGWVGALALPATES

-592 LPTSPLLDVFDEE
+592 LPASPLLDVFDEE

-624 PQSTLE
+624 PAGTLK

-640 VVDDEPHEPDHDLP
+640 VTDDEPHEPDHDLP
-654 DEEAWWDSLSEPP
+654 DEEAWWDSLPEPP
-667 STLVAVR
+667 STLLAVR
-674 DLDLVADDSWPAAL
+674 DLDLVADDAWPAAL

-701 RAPQGH
+701 RAPHGH

-726 RLAGADLAG
+726 RLPDADLAG

-741 DLGLSEDLLRA
+741 DLGLSEQLLAA
-752 AGVRTDL
+752 AGVRADL
-759 GLSSVD
+759 TLSTVEEAGDLLNRLADPERAVSAGL
-765 EAADV
+765 
-770 LKRLGDPD
+770 
-778 RTVSPGLA
+778 T
-786 TRAYDAVVESG
+786 TRAHDAVVESG
-797 FEPEPPEGVRAADG
+797 LAPRPPRAVRAADG
-811 SVVDGALVLDVPWVA
+811 SVVDDALVLDVPWGA
-826 GALAP
+826 GALAA
-831 DQYLVAPEDADR
+831 DQYVVAPEEPER
-843 LATLLDL
+843 LAELLDL
-850 PLASTEDAQVTSEG
+850 PLASTTPAEVTSEG
-864 EYAPWAELPA
+864 EYAPWADLPA

-882 GVRLPEGGVLVH
+882 GIRLPEGGVLVH
-894 DPLTVRIQGGEHDV
+894 DPLTVSIEGAAHDV
-908 QWWSDGRLH
+908 QWWSDDRLH

>member
-1 MRLKLGSIPLVK
+1 MTGATPE
-13 PLVSS
+13 PPS
-18 GISDLDGAAGDPFGT
+18 GADPFGT
-33 ARLRESTL
+33 ARLREATL
-41 RAWRDSPTRL
+41 RAWQDSPTRL
-51 TEDTNVERD
+51 IEDTNVERD

-81 AMAQG
+81 AMAAG
-86 TPGKIRVSLVD
+86 APGRVRVSLVD

-119 LRASGKT
+119 LRASGKS

-140 RTVSDA
+140 RTVSDR
-146 PTVVSTSGGV
+146 PSVVSTAGGV
-156 LFSSEK
+156 GFSAEM
-162 TREAVG
+162 TREAAHIDG
-168 TEGEV
+168 DV

-179 WPVTAEVPEGFDTE
+179 WPIPADVPDGFDTE
-193 VRLPLRDDVDGRAL
+193 VRLPLRDDVDGRGL
-207 LDQLAEDIG
+207 LDALQEDIA
-216 DLLLALPWLNEADVD
+216 DLLLALPWLAEADID
-231 GRVWTRQDHGDVVEI
+231 GRVWTREADGDLVDI
-246 RGPGRETRWLTHR
+246 RGPERETRWLTHR

-265 VPVDQHGL
+265 VPVDADGT
-273 PKPLDEDVLH
+273 PVPLREDVLH

-293 LPARLLASVPVE
+293 LPARLLAPVPVE
-305 PSRRRALPGAEL
+305 PSRRRALPGSEL
-317 TASLKNAAAEYVQ
+317 DKALEDAAAEYVQ
-330 LVRLLPAE
+330 LVRLVEPE
-338 QRFALVPAPGFPKST
+338 QRFSLVPAPGFPKSA
-353 VDAQLRDEVVASLSV
+353 VDAKLRDEVLANLSV

-376 GRDVAGR
+376 GGEVSGR

-388 DVDVEGL
+388 DVDVPGL
-395 PELIA
+395 PALLA
-400 DVVPGLIKGAAPA
+400 DVVPDLLKGAPPA
-413 SVLKAVA
+413 QALKAVA

-431 TLTGTDREP
+431 TLTGASREP
-440 TWWHDVYAALAKA
+440 GWWRDVYAALAEG
-453 VESHALASERLD
+453 VESHALAASRLD

-503 LRLVHPVASHP
+503 LRLVHPAASHP

-558 VLRLIADWGDD
+558 VLRLIADCGDD
-569 APRWVGALALPATDA
+569 APRWVGALALPATET

-592 LPTSPLLDVFDEE
+592 LPQSPLLDVFDEE

-624 PQSTLE
+624 PDETLR

-654 DEEAWWDSLSEPP
+654 DEEAWWDSLPEPP
-667 STLVAVR
+667 STLVAIR
-674 DLDLVADDSWPAAL
+674 DLDLVADDAWPAAL

-701 RAPQGH
+701 RAPGGH

-718 GGLAPNEW
+718 AGAAPNEW
-726 RLAGADLAG
+726 RLPGADLAG

-741 DLGLSEDLLRA
+741 DVGLNPELLEI

-759 GLSSVD
+759 TLSSVD

-770 LKRLGDPD
+770 LARLGD
-778 RTVSPGLA
+778 RERQVSPGLA
-786 TRAYDAVVESG
+786 ARAYDAVVESG
-797 FEPEPPEGVRAADG
+797 FEPGAPGAVRAADG
-811 SVVDGALVLDVPWVA
+811 SVADDALVLDVPWVA
-826 GALAP
+826 GALEPDRFVAAP
-831 DQYLVAPEDADR
+831 ADPDR
-843 LATLLDL
+843 LSYLLDL
-850 PLASTEDAQVTSEG
+850 PLAGEEPTEVTSDG

-882 GVRLPEGGVLVH
+882 GIPLPEGGVLVH
-894 DPLTVRIQGGEHDV
+894 DPLTVRVGDAEHDV

-930 WAAGRWPDRHLITAL
+930 WAAERWPDRHLITAL

>member
-1 MRLKLGSIPLVK
+1 MVK
-13 PLVSS
+13 PPVSS
-18 GISDLDGAAGDPFGT
+18 GTSEAHGTDPYGT
-33 ARLRESTL
+33 AQLRDSTL

-51 TEDTNVERD
+51 IEDTNVERD

-146 PTVVSTSGGV
+146 PSVVSTSGGV
-156 LFSSEK
+156 LFSAEK
-162 TREAVG
+162 TREVAG
-168 TEGEV
+168 IQGDV

-179 WPVTAEVPEGFDTE
+179 WPVAADVPDGFDTE
-193 VRLPLRDDVDGRAL
+193 VRLPLREDVDGRAL

-216 DLLLALPWLNEADVD
+216 DLLLALPWLAEANVD
-231 GRVWTRQDHGDVVEI
+231 GRVWTRQSQDDVVEI
-246 RGPGRETRWLTHR
+246 RGPQKETRWLTHR

-265 VPVDQHGL
+265 IPVDEHGL
-273 PKPLDEDVLH
+273 PQPLEEDVLH

-293 LPARLLASVPVE
+293 LPARLLATVPVE

-317 TASLKNAAAEYVQ
+317 STALKSAAAEYVQ

-338 QRFALVPAPGFPKST
+338 QRFALVPRPRFPKST
-353 VDAQLRDEVVASLSV
+353 VDAQLRDEVIANLSA

-388 DVDVEGL
+388 DVEVDGL

-400 DVVPGLIKGAAPA
+400 DVVPGLLKGAAPA
-413 SVLKAVA
+413 SVLKAVS
-420 VQVISIEEVLE
+420 VQVVSIEEVLE
-431 TLTGTDREP
+431 TLTGTSREP
-440 TWWHDVYAALAKA
+440 SWWHDVYAALARA

-503 LRLVHPVASHP
+503 LRLVHPAASHP

-558 VLRLIADWGDD
+558 VLRLIADCGDD
-569 APRWVGALALPATDA
+569 APSWVGALALPATDT

-592 LPTSPLLDVFDEE
+592 LPNSPLLDVFDEE

-624 PQSTLE
+624 PADTLK
-630 AAGVLDSFAL
+630 AAGVLDSFAV

-654 DEEAWWDSLSEPP
+654 DEEAWWDSLPEPP
-667 STLVAVR
+667 STLVAIR
-674 DLDLVADDSWPAAL
+674 DLDLVGDDAWPAAL
-688 RLLAARPETWHAL
+688 RLLAARPETLHAL
-701 RAPQGH
+701 RAPRGH
-707 ARWWIAQYAVL
+707 AAWWIAQYAVL
-718 GGLAPNEW
+718 GDAAPAEW
-726 RLAGADLAG
+726 RMPGADLAG

-741 DLGLSEDLLRA
+741 DLGLGEDLLTT

-759 GLSSVD
+759 RLSTVD
-765 EAADV
+765 EAEDV
-770 LKRLGDPD
+770 LERLADPE
-778 RTVSPGLA
+778 RTISPGLV

-797 FEPEPPEGVRAADG
+797 FEPRPPQAVRAADG

-826 GALAP
+826 GALEP
-831 DQYLVAPEDADR
+831 GRYVVAPEEPER
-843 LATLLDL
+843 LADLLDL
-850 PLASTEDAQVTSEG
+850 PLASTEDATVTSEG
-864 EYAPWAELPA
+864 EYAPWADLPA

-882 GVRLPEGGVLVH
+882 GLRLPDGGVLVH
-894 DPLTVRIQGGEHDV
+894 DPLTVRIQDAEHDV

>member
-1 MRLKLGSIPLVK
+1 VTHSAPEPR
-13 PLVSS
+13 
-18 GISDLDGAAGDPFGT
+18 AADPFGT
-33 ARLRESTL
+33 ARLRGATL
-41 RAWRDSPTRL
+41 RSWQDSPTRL

-81 AMAQG
+81 AMASG
-86 TPGKIRVSLVD
+86 TPGRVRVSLVD
-97 RELRFANTGAPLDAR
+97 GQLRFANTGAPLDTR

-140 RTVSDA
+140 RTVSDE
-146 PTVVSTSGGV
+146 PQVLSTTGGV
-156 LFSSEK
+156 VFSADR
-162 TREAVG
+162 TREAAG
-168 TEGEV
+168 INGDV

-179 WPVTAEVPEGFDTE
+179 WPIEADVPAGFDTE

-207 LDQLAEDIG
+207 LDELAADVG
-216 DLLLALPWLNEADVD
+216 DLLLALPWLAEFDVD
-231 GRVWTRQDHGDVVEI
+231 GRVWTRTAEQDIVEI
-246 RGPGRETRWLTHR
+246 RGPGTATRWLTHR

-265 VPVDQHGL
+265 IPVDAHGT
-273 PKPLDEDVLH
+273 PIPLEDDVLH

-293 LPARLLASVPVE
+293 LPARLLAPVPVE
-305 PSRRRALPGAEL
+305 PSRRRALPGPEL
-317 TASLKNAAAEYVQ
+317 KQALQKAASEYVG
-330 LVRLLPAE
+330 LVRLLPPE
-338 QRFALVPAPGFPKST
+338 NRFALVPVPGFPKST
-353 VDAQLRDEVVASLSV
+353 VDAQLREDVLATLSN

-376 GRDVAGR
+376 GREVSGR
-383 QAKVL
+383 QARVL
-388 DVDVEGL
+388 DVDVPGL
-395 PELIA
+395 PALLT
-400 DVVPGLIKGAAPA
+400 DVFPGLLDDAPN
-413 SVLKAVA
+413 VLKTVA
-420 VQVISIEEVLE
+420 VQVIGIEEVLE
-431 TLTGTDREP
+431 TLTGLSREP
-440 TWWHDVYAALAKA
+440 GWWRDVYAALAKA
-453 VESHALASERLD
+453 VESHALAASRLD

-479 ARGCLLVEGSAELLE
+479 ARGSLLVDGSAELLD

-503 LRLVHPVASHP
+503 LRLVHPAASHP

-520 AKQADARELLNA
+520 AKHADARELLNA

-558 VLRLIADWGDD
+558 VLRLIADCGDD
-569 APRWVGALALPATDA
+569 APRWTGALALPATET

-592 LPTSPLLDVFDEE
+592 LPNSPLIDIFDEE
-605 VFEEDGA
+605 VFEEDGT

-624 PQSTLE
+624 PDTTLV
-630 AAGVLDSFAL
+630 AVGVLDSFAL
-640 VVDDEPHEPDHDLP
+640 VQDDEPHEPDHDLP
-654 DEEAWWDSLSEPP
+654 DEEAWWDARPEPP
-667 STLVAVR
+667 STLLAIR

-701 RAPQGH
+701 RTPGGH
-707 ARWWIAQYAVL
+707 AAWWIAQYAVL

-726 RLAGADLAG
+726 RLPGADLAG

-741 DLGLSEDLLRA
+741 DLGLSEDLLKT
-752 AGVRTDL
+752 AGVREDL
-759 GLSSVD
+759 TLSTVD

-770 LKRLGDPD
+770 LTRLADQD
-778 RTVSPGLA
+778 RVLSPGLI
-786 TRAYDAVVESG
+786 TRAYDAVLESG
-797 FEPEPPEGVRAADG
+797 FQPSAPDAVRAADG
-811 SVVDGALVLDVPWVA
+811 SVVEDAVVLDVPWFA
-826 GALAP
+826 GALEP
-831 DQYLVAPEDADR
+831 DQYVVAPEEADR
-843 LATLLDL
+843 LADLLDL
-850 PLASTEDAQVTSEG
+850 PTASTTPAEVISEG

-882 GVRLPEGGVLVH
+882 GIPLPEGGVLVH
-894 DPLTVRIQGGEHDV
+894 DPLTVSIQVTEHDV

-930 WAAGRWPDRHLITAL
+930 WATGRWPDRHLITAL